1 MNRTLYLLAE
11 DFSNDSKECF
21 FEKELPYHCTAF
33 EKVYVLSLYPNT
45 NKVLK
50 FEAPNLEVLHFNYFE
65 PCNRIRILSKYLFRI
80 LGVLFFELAH
90 THRRYFYFRSFGK
103 LLNQLVLQCSA
114 AERFEKFIAK
124 DIQPD
129 TLFYTYWFKQWTV
142 ALSIIKQKHPQLK
155 FVSRVHGGDYDED
168 QLKTTLPFRYF
179 QLKQIQHIF
188 PVSDYGRNYLMH
200 TFKVAA
206 SKMTT
211 SRLGLDVVPLEFRM
225 RHDRLIIV
233 SCSAV
238 IPLKRVHL
246 IIEILKHIQTPVKW
260 VHFGGGELF
269 EEVKRKASDLPHTVE
284 FKGHVP
290 NHEFINYLKSSPVSL
305 FINVSESEGIPVSMM
320 EAISQGV
327 PLIGTKVCGVPEI
340 VTAKTGLLLP
350 VNFDPVE
357 VAERITEMHQ
367 AQTIY
372 SKTYRSGI
380 REFYKENFFA
390 EKNYKDLEA
399 LLKSI

>member
-1 MNRTLYLLAE
+1 MNGVIYVLVD
-11 DFSNDSKECF
+11 DFSSNKKEGF
-21 FEKELPYHCTAF
+21 FEKELPYLCESF
-33 EKVYVLSLYPNT
+33 EKVYVVSLYPN
-45 NKVLK
+45 NNRVLNYNHPK
-50 FEAPNLEVLHFNYFE
+50 LDVLEFNYFA
-65 PCNRIRILSKYLFRI
+65 PCNRIKVFIKHFFSIIRLFLVELSK
-80 LGVLFFELAH
+80 
-90 THRRYFYFRSFGK
+90 THRKGFYFRHFTT
-103 LLNQLVLQCSA
+103 LLNQLIITFSA
-114 AERFEKFIAK
+114 ADHLERFIRK
-124 DIQPD
+124 DINAH
-129 TLFYTYWFKQWTV
+129 TLFYAFWFKQWV
-142 ALSIIKQKHPQLK
+142 AALSIIKLRHPSLK

-179 QLKQIQHIF
+179 QLKKIQHIF
-188 PVSDYGRNYLMH
+188 PVSDYGRNYLMD

-211 SRLGLDVVPLEFRM
+211 SRLGLDVIPLEFNIKE
-225 RHDRLIIV
+225 DQLIII
-233 SCSAV
+233 SCSAI

-246 IIEILKHIQTPVKW
+246 IIEILKHIQIPVKW

-269 EEVKRKASDLPHTVE
+269 EEVKRKALDLPHMVE

-290 NHEFINYLKSSPVSL
+290 NHEFINYLKSNPVSL

-320 EAISQGV
+320 EAISQGI
-327 PLIGTKVCGVPEI
+327 PLIGTDVCGVPEI
-340 VTAKTGLLLP
+340 VTGKTGLLLP
-350 VNFDPVE
+350 VNFDPVK
-357 VAERITEMHQ
+357 VAESITEMHQ

-390 EKNYKDLEA
+390 GKNYKDLAA